1 MGYYVNQK
9 CGSCRKSLTGGFVPN
24 YSGIGP
30 SHIVCKRCGAVND
43 NSARMEE
50 WNQKS
55 TPRQV
60 SFVLGHLFSTLL
72 YFGFG
77 SVTVG
82 SILLAENII
91 HTTAGFVAIAGSIFG
106 FGLLRFFIRLPR
118 MIRVSNAR
126 TSGLDDY
133 AA

>member
-1 MGYYVNQK
+1 MVFRLL
-9 CGSCRKSLTGGFVPN
+9 SV
-24 YSGIGP
+24 
-30 SHIVCKRCGAVND
+30 AVGLLGVGLLYQI
-43 NSARMEE
+43 S
-50 WNQKS
+50 
-55 TPRQV
+55 V
-60 SFVLGHLFSTLL
+60 VLGLDTLQFVMRNTLL

-106 FGLLRFFIRLPR
+106 FGLLRFFFRLRR

>member
-1 MGYYVNQK
+1 
-9 CGSCRKSLTGGFVPN
+9 
-24 YSGIGP
+24 
-30 SHIVCKRCGAVND
+30 
-43 NSARMEE
+43 MEE

-82 SILLAENII
+82 PILLAENII

-106 FGLLRFFIRLPR
+106 FGLLRFSFAF
-118 MIRVSNAR
+118 VE
-126 TSGLDDY
+126 
-133 AA
+133 